1 MTHAPSS
8 LGSLG
13 QIGIPVR
20 SVPAAAGFY
29 RAQLGLPFLFEV
41 PGMAFFDAGGVR
53 LMLSGPEVGAVGPA
67 GAVLYFKVAD
77 IEATHDELVRRGVE
91 FVQRPHVVAEL
102 PDHDLWLAFFRDP
115 SENLLALMSEVPR

>member
-1 MTHAPSS
+1 MLS
-8 LGSLG
+8 SLG

-20 SVPAAAGFY
+20 SVSAATAFY
-29 RAQLGLPFLFEV
+29 RDQLGLPFLFEV

-53 LMLSGPEVGAVGPA
+53 LMLSGPDVGALGPA

-77 IEATHDELVRRGVE
+77 ITATHDELVARGVE
-91 FVQRPHVVAEL
+91 FVQRPHRVAEL

-115 SENLLALMSEVPR
+115 SENLLALMSEVRR